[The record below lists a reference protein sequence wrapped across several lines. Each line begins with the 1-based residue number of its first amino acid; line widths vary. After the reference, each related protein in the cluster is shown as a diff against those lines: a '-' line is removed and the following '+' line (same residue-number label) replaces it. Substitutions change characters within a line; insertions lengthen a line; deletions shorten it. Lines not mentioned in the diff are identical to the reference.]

1 MKLKLSGNYIFE
13 HYSKSLFEWVFET
26 VIPICF
32 ESTLFISQGCFHGGV
47 TNVIRLINS
56 RTSRCIK
63 RKNSPLDNLI
73 DYEQLLFFSSICW
86 SIKQTKNDIAIHRY
100 SKKPHDG
107 SGRERGNIPS
117 LQFQFL
123 HHGSFRKPKYLDLI

>member
-13 HYSKSLFEWVFET
+13 HYSKSLFECVFET

-56 RTSRCIK
+56 RTSRCVK

-100 SKKPHDG
+100 SIKPHEG
-107 SGRERGNIPS
+107 SGRERGIYQVYNFNFCTMDLSANPNIWT
-117 LQFQFL
+117 
-123 HHGSFRKPKYLDLI
+123 